1 MRESDIEKYLVI
13 RVDALGGLVRKLKWI
28 GRRGAPDRF
37 VKLPDKPV
45 MLIELKAPGKVP
57 EPHQEREIKRL
68 RDAGIHVEVVDSKEQ
83 VDKIL
88 C

>member
-1 MRESDIEKYLVI
+1 MRESEIEEYLVD
-13 RVDALGGLVRKLKWI
+13 RVKSLGGVVRKLKWA

-37 VKLPDKPV
+37 VKLPNKPV

-57 EPHQEREIKRL
+57 EPHQDREIKRL
-68 RDAGIHVEVVDSKEQ
+68 RDVGVHVEVVDSKAM
-83 VDKIL
+83 VDKLI

>member
-1 MRESDIEKYLVI
+1 MRESEIEKYLVEK
-13 RVDALGGLVRKLKWI
+13 VSTLGGLVRKLKWI

-37 VKLPDKPV
+37 VKLPGKPV

-68 RDAGIHVEVVDSKEQ
+68 RDAGVRVEVIDSKEL
-83 VDKIL
+83 VDKII

>member
-1 MRESDIEKYLVI
+1 MRESEIEKYLVAK
-13 RVDALGGLVRKLKWI
+13 VVALGGVVRKLKWI

-37 VKLPDKPV
+37 VKLPGKAV

-57 EPHQEREIKRL
+57 ELHQEREIKRL
-68 RDAGIHVEVVDSKEQ
+68 RDVGVHVEVIDSKEL
-83 VDKIL
+83 VDKII